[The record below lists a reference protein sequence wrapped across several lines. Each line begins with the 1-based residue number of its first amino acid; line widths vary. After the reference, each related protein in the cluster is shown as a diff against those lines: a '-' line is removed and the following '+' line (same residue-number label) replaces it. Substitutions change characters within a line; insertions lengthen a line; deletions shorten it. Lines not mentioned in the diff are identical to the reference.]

1 MRSERTILMRLIRAK
16 TMEEVQ
22 EICINRSEEL
32 DECESQCGI
41 QVQNNQRFQSNQQPH
56 AQTFQ
61 TQQGNQ
67 QSPSMQRIMANNP
80 DLIPRV
86 APPSSEGAAKALEA
100 RAALIA
106 TRGVKAGEAAP
117 RKG

>member
-1 MRSERTILMRLIRAK
+1 
-16 TMEEVQ
+16 
-22 EICINRSEEL
+22 
-32 DECESQCGI
+32 
-41 QVQNNQRFQSNQQPH
+41 
-56 AQTFQ
+56 
-61 TQQGNQ
+61 
-67 QSPSMQRIMANNP
+67 MQRIMANNP